1 MIAPDFQAY
10 IAYPTEVELLLRG
23 AGLDVL
29 GVFAVRTAPW
39 GISSSRYRVGV
50 NEEPSDRTKVSP
62 LIDSW
67 GSYATDKSLRII
79 RASIAFWWNW

>member
-62 LIDSW
+62 LID
-67 GSYATDKSLRII
+67 R
-79 RASIAFWWNW
+79 